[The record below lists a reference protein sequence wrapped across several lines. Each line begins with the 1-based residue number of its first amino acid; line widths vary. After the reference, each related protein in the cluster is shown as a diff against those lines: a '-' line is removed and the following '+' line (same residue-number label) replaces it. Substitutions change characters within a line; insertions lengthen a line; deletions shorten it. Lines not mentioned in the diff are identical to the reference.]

1 MPGPKDHHGGGA
13 HHGPHGGPPP
23 APHHHKPPH
32 RHRRGCLFSFI
43 VMVSVGTILLSKIVY
58 MFM

>member
-1 MPGPKDHHGGGA
+1 MPGPGGHRGGGG

-23 APHHHKPPH
+23 AHHHH
-32 RHRRGCLFSFI
+32 GHHRRGCLFSFI
-43 VMVSVGTILLSKIVY
+43 VMVSVGIILFSGIVY

>member
-1 MPGPKDHHGGGA
+1 MPGPGGHRGGGG

-23 APHHHKPPH
+23 AHHHH
-32 RHRRGCLFSFI
+32 GHHRRGCLFSFV
-43 VMVSVGTILLSKIVY
+43 VMVSVGILLFSGIVY

>member
-23 APHHHKPPH
+23 APHHHKPP
-32 RHRRGCLFSFI
+32 RRRRGCLFSFI
-43 VMVSVGTILLSKIVY
+43 VMVSVGTILFSKIVY